1 VVVNESNRRAL
12 LEVQEA
18 PLRTRWL
25 PLRAGP
31 YYKIG
36 GTLDRPGW
44 IRRQKIQ
51 LPFPV
56 EVVYT
61 FPCEDMVAAE
71 SFFHRNFARKRRNG
85 EWFMLDDT
93 DLRWFENFKDS
104 GILYLEH
111 NQMPQAVDPVI
122 RPEWSE
128 PFVGKVTE
136 KIV

>member
-1 VVVNESNRRAL
+1 
-12 LEVQEA
+12 
-18 PLRTRWL
+18 
-25 PLRAGP
+25 
-31 YYKIG
+31 
-36 GTLDRPGW
+36 
-44 IRRQKIQ
+44 
-51 LPFPV
+51 
-56 EVVYT
+56 
-61 FPCEDMVAAE
+61 
-71 SFFHRNFARKRRNG
+71 
-85 EWFMLDDT
+85 MLDDT

>member
-1 VVVNESNRRAL
+1 
-12 LEVQEA
+12 
-18 PLRTRWL
+18 
-25 PLRAGP
+25 
-31 YYKIG
+31 
-36 GTLDRPGW
+36 
-44 IRRQKIQ
+44 
-51 LPFPV
+51 
-56 EVVYT
+56 
-61 FPCEDMVAAE
+61 MVPAE

-85 EWFMLDDT
+85 EWFMLDYT